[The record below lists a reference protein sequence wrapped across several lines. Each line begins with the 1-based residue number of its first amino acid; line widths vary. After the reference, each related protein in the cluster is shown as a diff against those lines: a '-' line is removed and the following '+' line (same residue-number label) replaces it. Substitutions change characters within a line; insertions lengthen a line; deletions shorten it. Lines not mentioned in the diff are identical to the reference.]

1 MLFKTDK
8 ITSYDEINY
17 RISGMR
23 VTREYE
29 IISKGKVAEV
39 SEYTIRYSNDEDD
52 RILER
57 RVLCDNEMMIE
68 LLNVCG
74 IMRWDGFSGKHP
86 FGVKDG
92 EMLNFTA
99 SVNDGKFIRASGSQN
114 FPKNFPEFR
123 RQIDSILSEYN
134 SIM

>member
-1 MLFKTDK
+1 MLFKTEK
-8 ITSYDEINY
+8 ITSFDEINY

-29 IISKGKVAEV
+29 IISKGGVAEV
-39 SEYTIRYSNDEDD
+39 NEYTIRYSDD
-52 RILER
+52 QRILER
-57 RVLCDNEMMIE
+57 SVLCDNEMMIE

-74 IMRWDGFSGKHP
+74 IMRWDGFEGKHP
-86 FGVKDG
+86 FGVRDG
-92 EMLNFTA
+92 EMFSFSA
-99 SVNDGKFIRASGSQN
+99 IVNGRKIIRAHGSEN

-123 RQIDSILSEYN
+123 KQIDIILSENN